1 MIRDAESAQLKKF
14 YHAELISSLE
24 GLPSPRYDLVN
35 GKRQSYQYYPLWLGK
50 GCYQDCKFCSVSA
63 FYHHTYRARPIKDIL
78 KDASRIPTKRVFI
91 IDDSLSAYGD
101 CLNQL
106 LPELSQFKFRWFCQL
121 DPKSALDEKL
131 LDLAAKAGM
140 ESAYIGFESIFPDR
154 LKNMGKTWTKLDH
167 YARAVKNLQQRGIIV
182 SASLIFGI
190 SPESQETVEQ
200 VLEFLVNCKI
210 DTLSLYFYCPLPGT
224 RLFEELTRSGINF
237 SKDWSLYDGTHPII
251 IHEGMT
257 KEQLEQLYWS
267 LYQGFY
273 NLPNT
278 LRRFFRFPH
287 NPKFWASS
295 MARNLLIFRVDV
307 NSRRSIL
314 YNGVSFLDL
323 LPWHNSKRSK

>member
-1 MIRDAESAQLKKF
+1 
-14 YHAELISSLE
+14 
-24 GLPSPRYDLVN
+24 
-35 GKRQSYQYYPLWLGK
+35 
-50 GCYQDCKFCSVSA
+50 
-63 FYHHTYRARPIKDIL
+63 
-78 KDASRIPTKRVFI
+78 
-91 IDDSLSAYGD
+91 
-101 CLNQL
+101 
-106 LPELSQFKFRWFCQL
+106 
-121 DPKSALDEKL
+121 
-131 LDLAAKAGM
+131 
-140 ESAYIGFESIFPDR
+140 
-154 LKNMGKTWTKLDH
+154 MGKTWTKLDH

-200 VLEFLVNCKI
+200 VLEFLVNYKI

-273 NLPNT
+273 NLQNT

-307 NSRRSIL
+307 NSRRSML